1 MEFESKLFE
10 KNDLLV
16 ITIKGNVS
24 REIKDQFQQCLE
36 EALKYEQKIVVL
48 ILKDLVGVDKI
59 MSRDFTLFQQQLRAK
74 NKSLFLV
81 GLKPQIKFDLDTR
94 GLIRNVEV
102 KSTAEDIITS
112 MT

>member
-24 REIKDQFQQCLE
+24 REIKDSLQQSLD
-36 EALKYEQKIVVL
+36 EALKFEQKIVVL
-48 ILKDLVGVDKI
+48 VLKDLIGVDKI
-59 MSRDFTLFQQQLRAK
+59 MSRDFTLFQQQLRNK

-81 GLKPQIKFDLDTR
+81 GLKPQIKFDLDSR

>member
-16 ITIKGNVS
+16 ITLKGNVS
-24 REIKDQFQQCLE
+24 RECKDSLQQSLD
-36 EALKYEQKIVVL
+36 EALKFEQKIVVL
-48 ILKDLVGVDKI
+48 VLKDLIGVDKI
-59 MSRDFTLFQQQLRAK
+59 MSRDFTLFQQQLRNK

-81 GLKPQIKFDLDTR
+81 GLKPQIKFDLDSR